1 MATVTFS
8 AADDLLYAYL
18 AGEIDHD
25 AAQNLR
31 IQLDDALVSRTPQTL
46 VLDFGGVG
54 FMDSSGIGLIL
65 GRQRIARTLGTAL
78 RVQHTPSQLEKV
90 LQLARI
96 PCTDAGQKEE

>member
-1 MATVTFS
+1 M
-8 AADDLLYAYL
+8 
-18 AGEIDHD
+18 I
-25 AAQNLR
+25 
-31 IQLDDALVSRTPQTL
+31 
-46 VLDFGGVG
+46 LDFGGVG
-54 FMDSSGIGLIL
+54 FMDASGVGLIL